1 MRILVLTHRLPFA
14 PNRGDRVRAYH
25 IVKLLAER
33 ADVHVVSLVHDR
45 EEESQADTLRRL
57 GVRVSTAFVPRVR
70 NLASAALKLPTT
82 VPLTHALL
90 DSPAMRPA
98 TV

>member
-57 GVRVSTAFVPRVR
+57 GVRVSTAFVPYPSF
-70 NLASAALKLPTT
+70 SAVTL
-82 VPLTHALL
+82 
-90 DSPAMRPA
+90 
-98 TV
+98 